1 MSAERANQD
10 VYGLLKDGVKVTVQQ
25 GDGSSDVERVR
36 VIDWR
41 EPENNDYL
49 LASQFWVSGEIYKRR
64 CDLVGFVN
72 GIPLVLVELK
82 ATHKKLENAY
92 KDNLRDYREAIPE
105 LFWFNAFV
113 VLSNGSATRVGST
126 FAPWEHFAE
135 WKRINDEGEQ
145 GVVSLETVIRGTC
158 DPSRLLDVVENFVVF
173 EEARGGLIKIL
184 AKNHQYLGVNKTI
197 EAVGSLGEN
206 RGRVGVFW
214 HTQGSGKS
222 VSMAFLSQKILRT
235 IPGNWTFVVVTD
247 RRELDDQIYK
257 SFAAWGAVTEAQA
270 QAEGSADLRRLLGE
284 DHRYVFT
291 LIQKFRTEPGEAHPV
306 LSERDDVIVIADEAH
321 RTQYDSFALNMRTAL
336 PNAAFLGFTGTPLIV
351 GEERTK
357 EVFGDYVSTYDFRQ
371 SREDG
376 ATVPLYYENR
386 IPELELTNEDLN
398 DELYA
403 VVEEAVLDEAQEAK
417 LQRELSRQ
425 YHLITREDR
434 LDTVAKDIVEHF
446 MGRGY
451 PGKAM
456 VVCIDKATAVR
467 MHDKVTAHW
476 KSRLD
481 GLRERLPTASPHE
494 RAALEADIGLMEE
507 TDMAVVVSQS
517 QNEVGEMAEKSLEIA
532 PHRRR
537 MLDEDLDTKFK
548 DPGDPFRIVFVCAM
562 WMTGFDVPSCSTIY
576 LDKPMRNHTL
586 MQTIARANRVTQD
599 KPAGL
604 IVDYVGILRD
614 LEKAL
619 AIYAPTSGGDEKP
632 IQSKDELRALL
643 QTTITDAL
651 GFLGEHEIRPDK
663 IEQAE
668 GFDRI
673 ALIDD
678 AVDKLVADD
687 GTKRRY
693 LLLASNAT
701 KLYRAILP
709 DPDASQYAPTHA
721 LLTVLAEKI
730 RSLNPSVD
738 ISEVIGRIGTILDSS
753 ITARGYEKA
762 EPEELLDLSEID
774 FEQLQLN
781 FTSRRKRIEIEKLR
795 AQIER
800 KLAGMVQLN
809 RTRADY
815 LEKFSSLISQY
826 NAGSLNVEQIF
837 RELVELAKRLT
848 EEETRATR
856 ENLSEEEL
864 ALFDLLTKPVP
875 DLSDKEQTEVKSVA
889 RSLLETLKRERLVL
903 DWRKRQQTRQAV
915 RLSIE
920 QTLDQLPA
928 TYTTDLYR
936 HKCDLTYHW
945 VFDSYH
951 GEGKSIYTTTGAV

>member
-1 MSAERANQD
+1 M
-10 VYGLLKDGVKVTVQQ
+10 
-25 GDGSSDVERVR
+25 
-36 VIDWR
+36 
-41 EPENNDYL
+41 
-49 LASQFWVSGEIYKRR
+49 
-64 CDLVGFVN
+64 GFVN

-92 KDNLRDYREAIPE
+92 KDNLRDYRETIPE

-113 VLSNGSATRVGST
+113 VLSNGSETRVGST

-158 DPSRLLDVVENFVVF
+158 DPPRLLDVVENFVVF

-184 AKNHQYLGVNKTI
+184 AKNHQYLGVNKAI

-206 RGRVGVFW
+206 RGRLGVFW

-270 QAEGSADLRRLLGE
+270 QAEGSADLRRLLRE

-417 LQRELSRQ
+417 LQRELARQ

-467 MHDKVTAHW
+467 MHDKVT
-476 KSRLD
+476 R
-481 GLRERLPTASPHE
+481 P
-494 RAALEADIGLMEE
+494 
-507 TDMAVVVSQS
+507 
-517 QNEVGEMAEKSLEIA
+517 
-532 PHRRR
+532 
-537 MLDEDLDTKFK
+537 
-548 DPGDPFRIVFVCAM
+548 
-562 WMTGFDVPSCSTIY
+562 
-576 LDKPMRNHTL
+576 
-586 MQTIARANRVTQD
+586 
-599 KPAGL
+599 
-604 IVDYVGILRD
+604 
-614 LEKAL
+614 
-619 AIYAPTSGGDEKP
+619 
-632 IQSKDELRALL
+632 
-643 QTTITDAL
+643 L
-651 GFLGEHEIRPDK
+651 G
-663 IEQAE
+663 
-668 GFDRI
+668 
-673 ALIDD
+673 
-678 AVDKLVADD
+678 
-687 GTKRRY
+687 
-693 LLLASNAT
+693 
-701 KLYRAILP
+701 
-709 DPDASQYAPTHA
+709 
-721 LLTVLAEKI
+721 
-730 RSLNPSVD
+730 
-738 ISEVIGRIGTILDSS
+738 
-753 ITARGYEKA
+753 
-762 EPEELLDLSEID
+762 
-774 FEQLQLN
+774 
-781 FTSRRKRIEIEKLR
+781 
-795 AQIER
+795 
-800 KLAGMVQLN
+800 
-809 RTRADY
+809 
-815 LEKFSSLISQY
+815 
-826 NAGSLNVEQIF
+826 
-837 RELVELAKRLT
+837 
-848 EEETRATR
+848 
-856 ENLSEEEL
+856 
-864 ALFDLLTKPVP
+864 
-875 DLSDKEQTEVKSVA
+875 
-889 RSLLETLKRERLVL
+889 
-903 DWRKRQQTRQAV
+903 
-915 RLSIE
+915 
-920 QTLDQLPA
+920 
-928 TYTTDLYR
+928 
-936 HKCDLTYHW
+936 
-945 VFDSYH
+945 
-951 GEGKSIYTTTGAV
+951 

>member
-1 MSAERANQD
+1 MSGFGRAWVSYGEDALVEQPAIRLLEGLGWERRDCFGEFGEPGGSLLGRGTDHEVVLVKYLRFALRRLNPGLSGEALELAVAEIARDRSAMSAERANQD
-10 VYGLLKDGVKVTVQQ
+10 VYGLLRDGVRVTVQRP
-25 GDGSSDVERVR
+25 DGSSDVERVR

-41 EPENNDYL
+41 EPKNNDYL
-49 LASQFWVSGEIYKRR
+49 LASQFWVHGEIYRRR

-82 ATHKKLENAY
+82 ATHKKLENAH

-113 VLSNGSATRVGST
+113 VLSNGSETRAGST

-135 WKRINDEGEQ
+135 WKRINSEGEQ

-158 DPSRLLDVVENFVVF
+158 DPPRLLDVVENFVVF

-184 AKNHQYLGVNKTI
+184 AKNHQYLGVNRAI

-206 RGRVGVFW
+206 RGRLGVFW

-257 SFAAWGAVTEAQA
+257 SFAAWGAVTEVQA
-270 QAEGSADLRRLLGE
+270 QAEGSADLRRLLRE

-417 LQRELSRQ
+417 LQQELARQ

-456 VVCIDKATAVR
+456 VICIDKATAVR

-476 KSRLD
+476 KNRLA
-481 GLRERLPTASPHE
+481 GLRERLPEASPGE
-494 RAALEADIGLMEE
+494 KAALEADIGLMEE

-517 QNEVGEMAEKSLEIA
+517 QNEVSEMAEQG
-532 PHRRR
+532 
-537 MLDEDLDTKFK
+537 
-548 DPGDPFRIVFVCAM
+548 PGHHAASQADAGRGPRHQVQGSGRPV
-562 WMTGFDVPSCSTIY
+562 
-576 LDKPMRNHTL
+576 
-586 MQTIARANRVTQD
+586 QD
-599 KPAGL
+599 RL
-604 IVDYVGILRD
+604 RLRD
-614 LEKAL
+614 V
-619 AIYAPTSGGDEKP
+619 D
-632 IQSKDELRALL
+632 DRLR
-643 QTTITDAL
+643 
-651 GFLGEHEIRPDK
+651 RP
-663 IEQAE
+663 
-668 GFDRI
+668 
-673 ALIDD
+673 
-678 AVDKLVADD
+678 
-687 GTKRRY
+687 
-693 LLLASNAT
+693 
-701 KLYRAILP
+701 
-709 DPDASQYAPTHA
+709 
-721 LLTVLAEKI
+721 
-730 RSLNPSVD
+730 
-738 ISEVIGRIGTILDSS
+738 
-753 ITARGYEKA
+753 
-762 EPEELLDLSEID
+762 ELLDDLPRQADAQPHADADDRQSQPRHPGQARRADRRLRRHPPRPRESTRD
-774 FEQLQLN
+774 LRARQRRQSRSRSRAKTN
-781 FTSRRKRIEIEKLR
+781 SSHYSKPRSPTHSASCASTRSGPTRSSRRK
-795 AQIER
+795 
-800 KLAGMVQLN
+800 
-809 RTRADY
+809 
-815 LEKFSSLISQY
+815 
-826 NAGSLNVEQIF
+826 GS
-837 RELVELAKRLT
+837 
-848 EEETRATR
+848 
-856 ENLSEEEL
+856 
-864 ALFDLLTKPVP
+864 
-875 DLSDKEQTEVKSVA
+875 
-889 RSLLETLKRERLVL
+889 
-903 DWRKRQQTRQAV
+903 
-915 RLSIE
+915 
-920 QTLDQLPA
+920 
-928 TYTTDLYR
+928 
-936 HKCDLTYHW
+936 
-945 VFDSYH
+945 
-951 GEGKSIYTTTGAV
+951 TGSR